1 MKKKTLLS
9 WSSGKDSAWALQ
21 LLRQDPEINLVGLFT
36 VMNNKYNRVSMHAT
50 RLEML
55 RCQTDS
61 IGLPLELVHL
71 PDPCTNEQ
79 CDSIMRHFVTAS
91 SAKGIELMV
100 FGDLFLEDVRQYRE
114 KQLEG
119 TGVEAVFP
127 LWGIPTEELAERM
140 LSAGVE
146 AYVSSVDLKKL
157 PSHLA
162 GRKWSRDLLKEF
174 PREIDPCG
182 ENGEIHTIVVDG
194 PMFQKRIPVRVG
206 EIIERDGFAYADII
220 PLQ

>member
-1 MKKKTLLS
+1 
-9 WSSGKDSAWALQ
+9 
-21 LLRQDPEINLVGLFT
+21 
-36 VMNNKYNRVSMHAT
+36 
-50 RLEML
+50 
-55 RCQTDS
+55 
-61 IGLPLELVHL
+61 
-71 PDPCTNEQ
+71 
-79 CDSIMRHFVTAS
+79 MRHFVTAS

-174 PREIDPCG
+174 PKEIDPCG